1 MLNHLVMF
9 RRKTD
14 VVANAGL
21 ETSLIERM
29 DTLNAQIT
37 GILNDCLFHPLQ
49 QALMADLKPYFACFE
64 WAAVDYTL

>member
-1 MLNHLVMF
+1 MLNNLVMF

-29 DTLNAQIT
+29 DTLSTQIT
-37 GILNDCLFHPLQ
+37 GILNDYLFPPLH
-49 QALMADLKPYFACFE
+49 QALIADLRPWFE
-64 WAAVDYTL
+64 WTAVDYTL

>member
-21 ETSLIERM
+21 ETSLIEHM

-37 GILNDCLFHPLQ
+37 GILNDYLFHPLH
-49 QALMADLKPYFACFE
+49 QALIADLKPWFE
-64 WAAVDYTL
+64 GAAVDCTL

>member
-1 MLNHLVMF
+1 MLNHIVMF

-14 VVANAGL
+14 VVANTGL

-29 DTLNAQIT
+29 DTLSTQII
-37 GILNDCLFHPLQ
+37 GILNDYLLHPLQ
-49 QALMADLKPYFACFE
+49 QALIADLKPYFAYVE